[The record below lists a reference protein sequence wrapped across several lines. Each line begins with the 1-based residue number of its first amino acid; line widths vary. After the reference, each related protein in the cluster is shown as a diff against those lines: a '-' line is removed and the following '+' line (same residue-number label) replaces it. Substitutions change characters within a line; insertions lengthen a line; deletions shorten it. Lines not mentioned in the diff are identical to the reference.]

1 MHTTEKIE
9 TCFQRIKLA
18 TRPAA
23 HIYGSVLC
31 QLIYDLVPPKE
42 LLTKVIKEFLT
53 VSQPHCEVIARVLFQ
68 VQFEKKTYF
77 SRISYIFLSFTGVSI
92 SHRLC
97 ISSPVARLAIMFITK
112 FRYISNSQNNVVSH
126 CNFHI
131 SFDKPE
137 LD

>member
-1 MHTTEKIE
+1 MQDEPEVIMHTTEKIE

-68 VQFEKKTYF
+68 VRFLKKGIFFADILHFSFIHRCFDQPSTLHIFPCCKIGYYVHYQISLHFQF
-77 SRISYIFLSFTGVSI
+77 
-92 SHRLC
+92 
-97 ISSPVARLAIMFITK
+97 TK
-112 FRYISNSQNNVVSH
+112 
-126 CNFHI
+126 
-131 SFDKPE
+131 
-137 LD
+137 